1 MKIQT
6 DAANVL
12 QRASA
17 QLKSG
22 LLKEKPLWYDI
33 IAKYP
38 PTSTNDLIKKSH
50 VYEGKS
56 DPRNNSI
63 IYKYPNSSSS
73 STNKSGGGVS
83 STILFKTRP
92 LNKELKSKN
101 HNIHKLPKL
110 KFIED
115 SLRKIFYQQHPWE
128 LSRPKNLIDNDNG
141 NNNEKCDWSHM
152 LQLYKPLDGESVVQR
167 TLWLLK
173 NNDIKKLSMMEAYDK
188 ARFEFYKLRMQEEME
203 SHVSKEESSMYGS
216 VFTSTTVNWNLFK
229 EQEYINDWTIIA
241 KERTQVIEANMNK
254 SSAPIGSVVEE
265 EKSQSS
271 LFEDLLLN
279 DNLQSEIEQPE
290 QPEQQQ
296 P

>member
-63 IYKYPNSSSS
+63 IYKYPNSN
-73 STNKSGGGVS
+73 NKNNNV
-83 STILFKTRP
+83 LFKTRP

-128 LSRPKNLIDNDNG
+128 LSRPKNLIDNGNG

-173 NNDIKKLSMMEAYDK
+173 NNTTKGLTMVEAYDK
-188 ARFEFYKLRMQEEME
+188 ARFEFYKLRMSEEME
-203 SHVSKEESSMYGS
+203 SHVAKEESTMYGS
-216 VFTSTTVNWNLFK
+216 VFTSTTVNWNLSK

-279 DNLQSEIEQPE
+279 DNLQSEPEAEQSG
-290 QPEQQQ
+290 QQQQEQQPKQ
-296 P
+296 ETN